1 MTDDYLDY
9 VDSLRRYHQ
18 SLKFEPTPSTWS
30 KVAPEML
37 TRSSELLLEKTN
49 QLEELK
55 NKIKSDLSEKMTPD
69 QKMWRESFIELSLGV
84 NAAVLEKQI
93 SWLRRFIANFT
104 EDKPEIGEEEIE
116 QAKQVP
122 LETLIPDL
130 KLKSGKLLRCCP
142 FHDEKTPSFT
152 VFKNNRYYCFG
163 CGEHG
168 DPITWVM
175 KSQHINFIQAIKY
188 LIKL

>member
-1 MTDDYLDY
+1 MTDDFLDL

-37 TRSSELLLEKTN
+37 TRASELLLEKTN
-49 QLEELK
+49 QLEKLK

-84 NAAVLEKQI
+84 NAAILEKQI
-93 SWLRRFIANFT
+93 SWLKRFIANFT

-130 KLKSGKLLRCCP
+130 KLKSGKLIRCCP

-152 VFKNNRYYCFG
+152 VFNNNHYHCFG